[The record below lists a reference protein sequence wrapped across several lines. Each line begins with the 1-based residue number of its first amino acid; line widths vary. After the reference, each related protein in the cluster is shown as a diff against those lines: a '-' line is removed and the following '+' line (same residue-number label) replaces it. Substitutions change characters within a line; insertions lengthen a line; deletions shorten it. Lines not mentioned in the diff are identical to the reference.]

1 MNYHLNIS
9 LLQHH
14 SGDCDTTHV
23 ERRLVS
29 KVDEEGA
36 MSTTRRSKMRNAY

>member
-36 MSTTRRSKMRNAY
+36 TCTTRRSEMRNAY